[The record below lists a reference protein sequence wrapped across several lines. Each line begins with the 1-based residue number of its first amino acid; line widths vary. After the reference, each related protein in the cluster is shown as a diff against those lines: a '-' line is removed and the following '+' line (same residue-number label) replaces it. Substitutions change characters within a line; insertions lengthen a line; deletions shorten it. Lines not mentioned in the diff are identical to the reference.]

1 MHPKTIAEVTSVVLG
16 TVATIEM
23 LSRASTDSSALGDN
37 GGLAVG
43 LDGSFISTIDPSYQ
57 SIADSH
63 GGQSGT
69 SHFPGGS
76 IQAENQSSDQVDR
89 NEQRRLGQAEGKEK
103 VEDKAEKAEK

>member
-43 LDGSFISTIDPSYQ
+43 LDGSFI
-57 SIADSH
+57 
-63 GGQSGT
+63 
-69 SHFPGGS
+69 
-76 IQAENQSSDQVDR
+76 
-89 NEQRRLGQAEGKEK
+89 
-103 VEDKAEKAEK
+103 